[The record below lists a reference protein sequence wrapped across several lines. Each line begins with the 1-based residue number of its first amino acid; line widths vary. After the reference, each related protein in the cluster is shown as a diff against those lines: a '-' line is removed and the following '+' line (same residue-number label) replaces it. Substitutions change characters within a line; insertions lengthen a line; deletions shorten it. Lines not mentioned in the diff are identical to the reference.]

1 MDQKVALLA
10 TVPLLKG
17 LDQHDLQRVAQ
28 LCDEVDLPAGRVVAK
43 QGSYA
48 SEFFVIISGTV
59 AIERD
64 GAHLRDLHDGDFFG
78 ELAMLANIPRTA
90 TATCTTDARLLVLG
104 GREFNSLLAQFP
116 SIQAAVLHAVAQR
129 VALMEPDHPH

>member
-43 QGSYA
+43 QGSYG

-59 AIERD
+59 SIDRD
-64 GAHLRDLHDGDFFG
+64 GQHLGDLHDGDFFG
-78 ELAMLANIPRTA
+78 ELALLGNIPRTA
-90 TATCTTDARLLVLG
+90 TGTCATDARLLVLG
-104 GREFNSLLAQFP
+104 GREFNTLLAQFP
-116 SIQAAVLHAVAQR
+116 SIQSAVLHAVAQR
-129 VALMEPDHPH
+129 ITLAEQGKTH